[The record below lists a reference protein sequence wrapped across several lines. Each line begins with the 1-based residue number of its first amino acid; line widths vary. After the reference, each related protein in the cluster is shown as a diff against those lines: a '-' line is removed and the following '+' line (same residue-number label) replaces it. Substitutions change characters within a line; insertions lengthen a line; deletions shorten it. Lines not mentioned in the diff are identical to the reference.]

1 MMPVRKLRKKKIC
14 SKEIIRYLKFKIDD
28 KSCKILLDAK
38 LVKNVILAGYKFFK
52 YII

>member
-1 MMPVRKLRKKKIC
+1 MY
-14 SKEIIRYLKFKIDD
+14 KEIIRYLKFKIDD
-28 KSCKILLDAK
+28 KSCQILLYAK